1 MWFYHSESG
10 FIPYYK
16 LLHPVC
22 FVHKGR
28 NNIWTDFYNATSS
41 NQGMMFSKYQ
51 GLIKE
56 THKCSSSIIPSNALL
71 VMVLILLFCK
81 TLENTHTLMSSH
93 TSHLGI
99 RSNSSYPPTNLQ
111 RVQPLQTHKHA
122 NQVLDGEGDLII
134 TDVPGT
140 NKHQK
145 RPIRIRSNRW
155 CVEHAFCY

>member
-1 MWFYHSESG
+1 MWFYNSESG

-93 TSHLGI
+93 TSHLESDQTARI
-99 RSNSSYPPTNLQ
+99 HRQTYSEFSLFKPTNMPTKSSMAREISLL
-111 RVQPLQTHKHA
+111 RMSLERTNITRDPSEYVQTA
-122 NQVLDGEGDLII
+122 
-134 TDVPGT
+134 DV
-140 NKHQK
+140 
-145 RPIRIRSNRW
+145 
-155 CVEHAFCY
+155 

>member
-51 GLIKE
+51 GLLKE

-81 TLENTHTLMSSH
+81 TLENTHIRLCQATLHISESDQTARIH
-93 TSHLGI
+93 RQTYSEFSLFK
-99 RSNSSYPPTNLQ
+99 PTNMPTKSSMAREISLL
-111 RVQPLQTHKHA
+111 RMSLERTNIRDPSEYVQTA
-122 NQVLDGEGDLII
+122 
-134 TDVPGT
+134 DV
-140 NKHQK
+140 
-145 RPIRIRSNRW
+145 
-155 CVEHAFCY
+155 